1 MSHSLVKG
9 KGGGTLSVADSS
21 WVPAPQMSDCFHMD
35 FISVPHLITTTGFPT
50 VVSKQA
56 ANGGGNAPN
65 STRDE
70 KKMFDSKNS
79 ESLSLTQIP
88 ILVSLQVTSSPFF
101 HPNFQSLGFK
111 WVNLSGYHGGLAL
124 PYPKT

>member
-56 ANGGGNAPN
+56 ANGGETP
-65 STRDE
+65 
-70 KKMFDSKNS
+70 
-79 ESLSLTQIP
+79 QIP
-88 ILVSLQVTSSPFF
+88 PEMRKKCLILRTQNHF
-101 HPNFQSLGFK
+101 H
-111 WVNLSGYHGGLAL
+111 
-124 PYPKT
+124 